1 MKIVKLFLIPFIL
14 GVGISVFFSCAK
26 KIPQAELDAA
36 KEALERAK
44 KIGADQVE
52 EYKIAEKYYND
63 ALTLVQ
69 AKKYDDARV
78 KAIVSKEF
86 AEAAIKKWKELAE
99 KQKEEKTLEKPE
111 EKVEIVEEEPE
122 FRRPNLPQLKGVKP
136 DDIQGLST
144 LGRGYVLKGLKKV
157 YFDFDSYSLRE
168 DAREVIK
175 ENLNIIKPILDENPE
190 AAILIE
196 GHCDERGTNEYNLE
210 LGWKRANA
218 VKRYLIMLGIP
229 EDRIQTVSFGEEFP
243 EAPCPPPQCNDE
255 SKWRLNRRAVFV
267 ITTKE

>member
-1 MKIVKLFLIPFIL
+1 MKMVKLFLIPFIL

-44 KIGADQVE
+44 KIGADKLE

-86 AEAAIKKWKELAE
+86 AEAAIKKWEELMRRP
-99 KQKEEKTLEKPE
+99 PE
-111 EKVEIVEEEPE
+111 ERVEIVEQEPE
-122 FRRPNLPQLKGVKP
+122 FRRLNLPRLKGVKEE
-136 DDIQGLST
+136 DIVGLST
-144 LGRGYVLKGLKKV
+144 LGRGYLLKGLKKV
-157 YFDFDSYSLRE
+157 YFDFDSYALRE
-168 DAREVIK
+168 DAKEAIK
-175 ENLNIIKPILDENPE
+175 ENFNIIKPILDENPE
-190 AAILIE
+190 AALLIE

-255 SKWRLNRRAVFV
+255 SKWKLNRRAVFV
-267 ITTKE
+267 ITIKE

>member
-1 MKIVKLFLIPFIL
+1 MKMVKLFLIPFIL

-44 KIGADQVE
+44 KIGADKLE

-86 AEAAIKKWKELAE
+86 AEAAIKKWEELSRRP
-99 KQKEEKTLEKPE
+99 PE
-111 EKVEIVEEEPE
+111 ERVEIVEQELE
-122 FRRPNLPQLKGVKP
+122 FRRPNLPRLKGVKEE
-136 DDIQGLST
+136 DIAGLST
-144 LGRGYVLKGLKKV
+144 LGRGYLLKGLKKV
-157 YFDFDSYSLRE
+157 YFDFDSYALRE
-168 DAREVIK
+168 DAREAIK
-175 ENLNIIKPILDENPE
+175 ENFNIIKPILDENPE
-190 AAILIE
+190 AALLIE

>member
-1 MKIVKLFLIPFIL
+1 MVKLFLIPFIL

-44 KIGADQVE
+44 KIGADKLE

-86 AEAAIKKWKELAE
+86 AEAAIKKWEELARRP
-99 KQKEEKTLEKPE
+99 PE
-111 EKVEIVEEEPE
+111 ERVEIVEQELG
-122 FRRPNLPQLKGVKP
+122 FRRPILPRLKGVKEE
-136 DDIQGLST
+136 DIAGLST
-144 LGRGYVLKGLKKV
+144 LGRGYLLKGLKKV
-157 YFDFDSYSLRE
+157 YFDFDSYALRE
-168 DAREVIK
+168 DAREAIK
-175 ENLNIIKPILDENPE
+175 ENFNIIKPILDENPE
-190 AAILIE
+190 AALLIE

>member
-1 MKIVKLFLIPFIL
+1 MVKLFLILFIL
-14 GVGISVFFSCAK
+14 GVGISVFLGCAK

-44 KIGADQVE
+44 KIGADKVE

-86 AEAAIKKWKELAE
+86 AEAAIKKWEELSRRPMPE
-99 KQKEEKTLEKPE
+99 KQE

-122 FRRPNLPQLKGVKP
+122 FRRPNLPRLKGVKEE
-136 DDIQGLST
+136 DIAGLST

-168 DAREVIK
+168 DGREAIK
-175 ENLNIIKPILDENPE
+175 ENFNIIKPILDENPE

>member
-14 GVGISVFFSCAK
+14 GVGISVFFGCAK

-86 AEAAIKKWKELAE
+86 AEAAIKKWEELMRRPPA
-99 KQKEEKTLEKPE
+99 EKPE

-122 FRRPNLPQLKGVKP
+122 FRRPNLPSLKGVKEE
-136 DDIQGLST
+136 DIAGLST

-168 DAREVIK
+168 DAREAIK

-218 VKRYLIMLGIP
+218 VKRYLITLGIP

>member
-1 MKIVKLFLIPFIL
+1 MKMVKLFLISFIL
-14 GVGISVFFSCAK
+14 GIGISVFFGCAK

-86 AEAAIKKWKELAE
+86 AEAAIKKWEELSRRPMPE
-99 KQKEEKTLEKPE
+99 KQE
-111 EKVEIVEEEPE
+111 EKVEIVEQEPE
-122 FRRPNLPQLKGVKP
+122 FRRPNLPRLKGVKEE
-136 DDIQGLST
+136 DIAGLST
-144 LGRGYVLKGLKKV
+144 LGRGYILKGLKKV

-168 DAREVIK
+168 DAKEAIK
-175 ENLNIIKPILDENPE
+175 ENFNIIKPILDENPE

-255 SKWRLNRRAVFV
+255 SKWKLNRRAVFV

>member
-1 MKIVKLFLIPFIL
+1 MKIVKLFLISFIL
-14 GVGISVFFSCAK
+14 GVGISVFFGCAK

-86 AEAAIKKWKELAE
+86 AEAAIKKWEELSRRPPA
-99 KQKEEKTLEKPE
+99 EKPE

-122 FRRPNLPQLKGVKP
+122 FRRPNLPRLKGVKEE
-136 DDIQGLST
+136 DIAGLST

>member
-1 MKIVKLFLIPFIL
+1 MKMVKLFLIPFIL

-26 KIPQAELDAA
+26 RIPQAELDAA

-44 KIGADQVE
+44 KIGADKLE

-69 AKKYDDARV
+69 VKKYDDARV

-86 AEAAIKKWKELAE
+86 AEAAIKKWEELMRR
-99 KQKEEKTLEKPE
+99 PSE
-111 EKVEIVEEEPE
+111 EKVEIVEQEPE
-122 FRRPNLPQLKGVKP
+122 FRRPNLPRLKGVKEE
-136 DDIQGLST
+136 DIAGLST
-144 LGRGYVLKGLKKV
+144 LGRGYILKGLKKV

-168 DAREVIK
+168 DAKEAIK
-175 ENLNIIKPILDENPE
+175 ENFNIIKPILDENPE

>member
-1 MKIVKLFLIPFIL
+1 MKIVKLFLISFIL
-14 GVGISVFFSCAK
+14 GVGISVFFGCAK

-44 KIGADQVE
+44 KIGADKLE
-52 EYKIAEKYYND
+52 EYKIAEKHYND

-86 AEAAIKKWKELAE
+86 AEAAIKKWEELMRRP
-99 KQKEEKTLEKPE
+99 PE
-111 EKVEIVEEEPE
+111 ERVEIVEEEPE
-122 FRRPNLPQLKGVKP
+122 FRRPNLPRLKGVKEE
-136 DDIQGLST
+136 DIAGLST
-144 LGRGYVLKGLKKV
+144 LGRGYILKGLKKV

-168 DAREVIK
+168 DAREAIK
-175 ENLNIIKPILDENPE
+175 ENFNIIKPILDENPE

>member
-1 MKIVKLFLIPFIL
+1 MVKLFLILFIL
-14 GVGISVFFSCAK
+14 GVGISVFLGCAK

-44 KIGADQVE
+44 KIGADKVE

-86 AEAAIKKWKELAE
+86 AEAAIKKWEELSRRPMPE
-99 KQKEEKTLEKPE
+99 KQE

-122 FRRPNLPQLKGVKP
+122 FRRPNLPRLKGVKEE
-136 DDIQGLST
+136 DIAGLST

>member
-1 MKIVKLFLIPFIL
+1 MKMVKLFLIPFIL

-44 KIGADQVE
+44 KIGADKLE

-86 AEAAIKKWKELAE
+86 AEAAIKKWEELSRRP
-99 KQKEEKTLEKPE
+99 PE
-111 EKVEIVEEEPE
+111 ERVEIVEQELE
-122 FRRPNLPQLKGVKP
+122 FRRPNLPRLKGVKEE
-136 DDIQGLST
+136 DIAGLST
-144 LGRGYVLKGLKKV
+144 LGRGYLLKGLKKV
-157 YFDFDSYSLRE
+157 YFDFDSYALRE
-168 DAREVIK
+168 DAKEAIK
-175 ENLNIIKPILDENPE
+175 ENFNIIKPILDENPE
-190 AAILIE
+190 AALLIE

>member
-1 MKIVKLFLIPFIL
+1 MKMVKLFLILFIL
-14 GVGISVFFSCAK
+14 GVGISVFLGCAK

-44 KIGADQVE
+44 KIGADKVE

-86 AEAAIKKWKELAE
+86 AEAAIKKWEELSRRPPVE
-99 KQKEEKTLEKPE
+99 KLE

-122 FRRPNLPQLKGVKP
+122 FRRPNLPRLKGVKEE
-136 DDIQGLST
+136 DIAGLST

>member
-1 MKIVKLFLIPFIL
+1 MVKLFLIPFIL

-44 KIGADQVE
+44 KIGADKLE

-86 AEAAIKKWKELAE
+86 AEAAIKKWEELSRRP
-99 KQKEEKTLEKPE
+99 PE
-111 EKVEIVEEEPE
+111 ERVEIVEQELE
-122 FRRPNLPQLKGVKP
+122 FRRPNLPRLKGVKEE
-136 DDIQGLST
+136 DIAGLST
-144 LGRGYVLKGLKKV
+144 LGRGYLLKGLKKV
-157 YFDFDSYSLRE
+157 YFDFDSYALRE
-168 DAREVIK
+168 DAKEAIK
-175 ENLNIIKPILDENPE
+175 ENFNIIKPILDENPE
-190 AAILIE
+190 AALLIE

-267 ITTKE
+267 ITIKE

>member
-1 MKIVKLFLIPFIL
+1 MKIVKLFLISFIL
-14 GVGISVFFSCAK
+14 GVGISVFFGCAK

-86 AEAAIKKWKELAE
+86 AEAAIKKWEELSRRSPA
-99 KQKEEKTLEKPE
+99 EKPE

-122 FRRPNLPQLKGVKP
+122 FRRPNLSRLKGVKEE
-136 DDIQGLST
+136 DIAGLST

-175 ENLNIIKPILDENPE
+175 ENLKIIKPILDENPE
-190 AAILIE
+190 VAILIE

>member
-1 MKIVKLFLIPFIL
+1 MKIGRLFLIPIIL
-14 GVGISVFFSCAK
+14 WTGTLVFLGCAK

-52 EYKIAEKYYND
+52 EYKTAEKYYND

-86 AEAAIKKWKELAE
+86 AEAAIKKWRELAE
-99 KQKEEKTLEKPE
+99 EKRREEKPE
-111 EKVEIVEEEPE
+111 EKVEIVAEEPE
-122 FRRPNLPQLKGVKP
+122 FRRPNLPQLKGINP

-144 LGRGYVLKGLKKV
+144 LGRGYILKDLKKI
-157 YFDFDSYSLRE
+157 YFDFDSYSLTE
-168 DAREVIK
+168 DAKEAIK
-175 ENLNIIKPILDENPE
+175 ENFNIIKPILDENPE
-190 AAILIE
+190 SAILIE

-218 VKRYLIMLGIP
+218 VKRYLIILGIP

-255 SKWRLNRRAVFV
+255 SKWRLNRRAIFV
-267 ITTKE
+267 ITIKE

>member
-1 MKIVKLFLIPFIL
+1 MVKLFLILFIL
-14 GVGISVFFSCAK
+14 GVGISVFLGCAK

-44 KIGADQVE
+44 KIGADKVE

-86 AEAAIKKWKELAE
+86 AEAAIKKWEELSRRPMPE
-99 KQKEEKTLEKPE
+99 KQE

-122 FRRPNLPQLKGVKP
+122 FRRPNLPRLKGVKEE
-136 DDIQGLST
+136 DIAGLST

-168 DAREVIK
+168 DAREAIK

>member
-1 MKIVKLFLIPFIL
+1 MKMVKLFLIPFIL

-26 KIPQAELDAA
+26 KIPQAELNAA

-44 KIGADQVE
+44 KIGADKLE

-86 AEAAIKKWKELAE
+86 AEAAIKKWEELARRP
-99 KQKEEKTLEKPE
+99 Q
-111 EKVEIVEEEPE
+111 EKVEIVEEELG
-122 FRRPNLPQLKGVKP
+122 FRRPNLPRLKGVKEE
-136 DDIQGLST
+136 DIAGLST
-144 LGRGYVLKGLKKV
+144 LGRGYILKGLKKV
-157 YFDFDSYSLRE
+157 YFDFDSYALRE
-168 DAREVIK
+168 DAREAIK
-175 ENLNIIKPILDENPE
+175 ENFNIIKPILDENPE
-190 AAILIE
+190 AALLIE

-218 VKRYLIMLGIP
+218 VKRYLVMLGIP

-267 ITTKE
+267 ITTRE

>member
-44 KIGADQVE
+44 KIGADKLE

-86 AEAAIKKWKELAE
+86 AEAAIKKWEELSRRP
-99 KQKEEKTLEKPE
+99 PE
-111 EKVEIVEEEPE
+111 ERVEIVEQELE
-122 FRRPNLPQLKGVKP
+122 FRRPNLPRLKGVKEE
-136 DDIQGLST
+136 DIAGLST
-144 LGRGYVLKGLKKV
+144 LGRGYLLKGLKKV
-157 YFDFDSYSLRE
+157 YFDFDSYALRE
-168 DAREVIK
+168 DAKEAIK
-175 ENLNIIKPILDENPE
+175 ENFNIIKPILDENPE
-190 AAILIE
+190 AALLIE

-267 ITTKE
+267 ITIKE

>member
-1 MKIVKLFLIPFIL
+1 MKMVKLFLIPFIL

-44 KIGADQVE
+44 KIGADKLE
-52 EYKIAEKYYND
+52 EYKTAEKYYND

-86 AEAAIKKWKELAE
+86 AEAAIKKWEELMRRP
-99 KQKEEKTLEKPE
+99 PE
-111 EKVEIVEEEPE
+111 EKVEIVEQEPE
-122 FRRPNLPQLKGVKP
+122 FRRPNLPRLKGVKEE
-136 DDIQGLST
+136 DIAGLST

-157 YFDFDSYSLRE
+157 YFDFDSYALRE
-168 DAREVIK
+168 DAREAIK
-175 ENLNIIKPILDENPE
+175 ENFNIIKPILDENPE
-190 AAILIE
+190 AALLIE

-243 EAPCPPPQCNDE
+243 EDPCPPPQCNDE

>member
-1 MKIVKLFLIPFIL
+1 MKMVKLFLIPFIL

-44 KIGADQVE
+44 KIGADKLE

-86 AEAAIKKWKELAE
+86 AEAAIKKWEELMRRP
-99 KQKEEKTLEKPE
+99 PE
-111 EKVEIVEEEPE
+111 ERVEIVEQELE
-122 FRRPNLPQLKGVKP
+122 FRRPNLPRLKGVKEE
-136 DDIQGLST
+136 DIAGLST
-144 LGRGYVLKGLKKV
+144 LGRGYLLKGLKKV
-157 YFDFDSYSLRE
+157 YFDFDSYALRE
-168 DAREVIK
+168 DAKEAIK
-175 ENLNIIKPILDENPE
+175 ENFNIIKPILDENPE
-190 AAILIE
+190 AALLIE

-267 ITTKE
+267 ITIKE

>member
-1 MKIVKLFLIPFIL
+1 MVKLFLIPFIL

-44 KIGADQVE
+44 KIGADKLE

-86 AEAAIKKWKELAE
+86 AEAAIKKWEELSRRP
-99 KQKEEKTLEKPE
+99 PE
-111 EKVEIVEEEPE
+111 ERVEIVEQELE
-122 FRRPNLPQLKGVKP
+122 FRRPNLPRLKGVKEE
-136 DDIQGLST
+136 DIAGLST
-144 LGRGYVLKGLKKV
+144 LGRGYLLKGLKKV
-157 YFDFDSYSLRE
+157 YFDFDSYALRE
-168 DAREVIK
+168 DAKEAIK
-175 ENLNIIKPILDENPE
+175 ENFNIIKPILDENPE
-190 AAILIE
+190 AALLIE